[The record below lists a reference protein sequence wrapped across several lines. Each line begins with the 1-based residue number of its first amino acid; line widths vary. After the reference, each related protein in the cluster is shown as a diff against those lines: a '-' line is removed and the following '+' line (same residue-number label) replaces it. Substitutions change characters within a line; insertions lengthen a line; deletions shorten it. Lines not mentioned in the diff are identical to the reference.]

1 LLSNKF
7 FNSLRLGLAG
17 GVIGVVLL
25 DTGAMEELEIVL
37 LDTGGDG

>member
-17 GVIGVVLL
+17 EVIGVVLL